1 MDSCQGAG
9 YNSGSVGLV
18 AAFAETAAAVF
29 PAVVNCVAVEAA
41 AGAFVA
47 VAPVVFA
54 ACDTADSAAV
64 GSDAV
69 AFGAGAVA
77 ATGAV
82 VVVDDDAAD
91 VTVVAASAVVVA
103 AVASEAASVG
113 VVVGFLAARCSSGWA
128 WPWCP
133 PGTLGSTQM
142 EGAVWWVRTPAG
154 WAASRTLVAWWGERR
169 GHGGAEPGDLHPYGP
184 AGRPGAGLD
193 AWRLPQ
199 LAAPTLSP

>member
-1 MDSCQGAG
+1 MA
-9 YNSGSVGLV
+9 
-18 AAFAETAAAVF
+18 AAFAETAAAIF
-29 PAVVNCVAVEAA
+29 PAMVNCVAVEAA

-54 ACDTADSAAV
+54 VCDTADSAAV

-69 AFGAGAVA
+69 AFGAGAGAVA
-77 ATGAV
+77 ATGAAV
-82 VVVDDDAAD
+82 VVVADDAAD
-91 VTVVAASAVVVA
+91 VTVVVAAASAVVAA
-103 AVASEAASVG
+103 AVASEAASVGG

-133 PGTLGSTQM
+133 PGTPGSTQT
-142 EGAVWWVRTPAG
+142 EGAVWWFRTPAG

-199 LAAPTLSP
+199 HAAPTLSP